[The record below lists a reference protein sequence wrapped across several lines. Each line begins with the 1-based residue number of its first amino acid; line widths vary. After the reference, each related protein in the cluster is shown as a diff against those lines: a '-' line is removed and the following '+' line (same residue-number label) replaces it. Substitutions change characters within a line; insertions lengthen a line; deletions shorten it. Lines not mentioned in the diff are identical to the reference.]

1 MDVTPLVPANAP
13 LIKGYGDGGFT
24 IGAKRWEGSVLI
36 LPDRI
41 LPWTVA
47 HFDHLTLDSLIQVF
61 EARPLP
67 EFLLIGAGREM
78 RLLDASLRMDIRA
91 KGLVSEPMD
100 TGAACR
106 TWNVLLT
113 EGRQAAA
120 ALIAV

>member
-1 MDVTPLVPANAP
+1 MDITPLVPANSP

-24 IGAKRWEGSVLI
+24 IRGVRWEGSVLI
-36 LPDRI
+36 LPDRVV
-41 LPWTVA
+41 PWSVA
-47 HFDHLTLDSLIQVF
+47 SMDGFNLDSLRPVLECQ
-61 EARPLP
+61 PLP
-67 EFLLIGAGREM
+67 EFLLVGCGRD
-78 RLLDASLRMDIRA
+78 LFPIPPKLQGDIRA
-91 KGLVSEPMD
+91 AGLVIEPMG